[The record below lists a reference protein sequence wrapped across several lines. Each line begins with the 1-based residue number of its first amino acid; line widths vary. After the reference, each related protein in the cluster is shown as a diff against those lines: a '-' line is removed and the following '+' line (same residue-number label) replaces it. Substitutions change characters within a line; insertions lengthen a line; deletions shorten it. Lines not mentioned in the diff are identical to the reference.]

1 MSKLI
6 NSKWQEVSKDLPD
19 NYFDWVI
26 ADPPYFTGP
35 EKHQYYVR
43 KISNINVKRKDYS
56 KIDTWD
62 IPTLEDYQELCR
74 VSKNQIIWGINYF
87 SEFNNL
93 AGSGRLIWDK
103 CNGSSTF
110 SDCEIASISSID
122 SVRLFSFL
130 WNGMLQGHSVKEGRK
145 MRGNKK
151 NNQKRI
157 HPTEKPYE
165 LYLWLFDKFVK
176 KGESVFDPYAGS
188 MSSVVAADRLNIDI
202 TAVEADKQMFL
213 KASQRVEIFRQQL
226 KLF

>member
-6 NSKWQEVSKDLPD
+6 NSKWQEVAKDLPD
-19 NYFDWVI
+19 NHFDWII

-35 EKHQYYVR
+35 EKLQYYGR
-43 KISNINVKRKDYS
+43 KISNTNVKRKDYP

-62 IPTLEDYQELCR
+62 IPTIKDYRELCR

-87 SEFNNL
+87 EEFNSL
-93 AGSGRLIWDK
+93 VGSGRLIWDK

-122 SVRLFSFL
+122 SVRLFPFM

-151 NNQKRI
+151 INQKRI

-165 LYLWLFDKFVK
+165 LYAWLFGKFIK

-188 MSSVVAADRLNIDI
+188 MSSIVAADRLNIDI
-202 TAVEADKQMFL
+202 TAVEANKDMFL
-213 KASQRVEIFRQQL
+213 KASKRVEIFRQQL